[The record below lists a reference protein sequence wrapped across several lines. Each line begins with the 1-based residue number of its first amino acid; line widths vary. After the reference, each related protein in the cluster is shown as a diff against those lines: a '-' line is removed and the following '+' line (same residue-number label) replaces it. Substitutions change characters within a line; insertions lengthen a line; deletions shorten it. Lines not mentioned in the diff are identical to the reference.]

1 MQKAGSTVVQ
11 KCEHV
16 RTKKSGLTVAGTQ
29 RYKCLDCGKRFTDST
44 STLQGMRIGT
54 GKVAQV
60 IRCMME
66 GVGVRAT
73 ARLAGVAIN
82 TVMDVTVL
90 IGQRC
95 KLFLESTMVNIPV
108 SDVQADEIWSFV
120 YCKEK
125 TRKKLSLPAHHC
137 GDKYCFVGFERFNK
151 LALAWHLGSRDADNG
166 EEFLTK
172 LSRAC
177 GSKEFQITTDGWSPY
192 KRLVPSFMSSAD
204 YAQLLKIYSK
214 GEETGR
220 YSPGQI
226 IEIKR
231 KAIAGQPEI
240 ERMCTSHVERHNL
253 TMRMAMRR
261 FTRLTNAFSRKLAN
275 HEAALGLYFAAYNFV
290 NRHSTIKTTP
300 AVAAGI
306 ASEQWTIETLIE
318 RTADYNPVKP
328 NRWEDFLDTLA
339 DD

>member
-1 MQKAGSTVVQ
+1 
-11 KCEHV
+11 
-16 RTKKSGLTVAGTQ
+16 
-29 RYKCLDCGKRFTDST
+29 
-44 STLQGMRIGT
+44 MRIGT
-54 GKVAQV
+54 DKAAQV

-66 GVGVRAT
+66 GVGVRGT
-73 ARLAGVAIN
+73 ARLAGLAIN
-82 TVMDVTVL
+82 TVMDITVL

-108 SDVQADEIWSFV
+108 TDVQADEIWSFV

-177 GSKEFQITTDGWSPY
+177 GSHEFQITTDGWSPY
-192 KRLVPSFMSSAD
+192 KRLIPSYMSSAD
-204 YAQLLKIYSK
+204 FAQLIKVYSNS
-214 GEETGR
+214 EDVGR

-231 KAIAGQPEI
+231 KAISGQPE
-240 ERMCTSHVERHNL
+240 EDRMCTSHVERNNL
-253 TMRMAMRR
+253 NIRMFLRR
-261 FTRLTNAFSRKLAN
+261 FTRLTMGFSKKLLN
-275 HEAALGLYFAAYNFV
+275 HEAALGLHFAAYNFIV
-290 NRHSTIKTTP
+290 KHGTIKTTP

-306 ASEQWTIETLIE
+306 ATDRWTVEELIE
-318 RTADYNPVKP
+318 RTAGYNPP
-328 NRWEDFLDTLA
+328 TRWERFIDTLPN
-339 DD
+339 